1 MPLTVRDALM
11 QAQAQGLSRIDAQLT
26 LGELLQRNRAWL
38 LAHDDEALS
47 LADALRW
54 RDWLARRADGE
65 PLAYIVGRKEFFGL
79 DLAVSPA
86 VLVPRPD
93 TETLVNWA
101 LDLIGVLRQQ
111 SPQPTAPLDVVD
123 LGTGSGAIAL
133 ALAAHGGPL
142 RVTATDASEAALH
155 AAASNALRLGLTVCA
170 HLGPWFAPLAGER
183 FHLIVSNPPYICEGD
198 PHLKALSHEPLSA
211 LTAGPD
217 GLSDLRQICARAPA
231 HLHPG
236 GWLVLE
242 HGWDQAGAVAELMRA
257 AGFTDIDH
265 RRDLGGVLRCTA
277 GKLTFS

>member
-38 LAHDDEALS
+38 LAHDDEPLT
-47 LADALRW
+47 LADAQRW
-54 RDWLARRADGE
+54 ADWLARRAQGE
-65 PLAYIVGRKEFFGL
+65 PLAYITGHKEFFGL
-79 DLAVSPA
+79 PLQVSPA

-93 TETLVNWA
+93 TETLVDWA
-101 LDLIGVLRQQ
+101 LDLIRDLRQQ
-111 SPQPTAPLDVVD
+111 SATPEAPLDVAD

-142 RVTATDASEAALH
+142 RVTATDASEVALQ
-155 AAASNALRLGLTVCA
+155 AAARNAHQLRLTIHA
-170 HLGPWFAPLAGER
+170 KLGPWFAPLAGER
-183 FHLIVSNPPYICEGD
+183 FHLIASNPPYICEGD
-198 PHLKALSHEPLSA
+198 PHLQALTHEPISA
-211 LTAGPD
+211 LTAGAD
-217 GLSDLRQICARAPA
+217 GLSDLRQICAQAPA

-257 AGFTDIDH
+257 AGFTAIDH

>member
-1 MPLTVRDALM
+1 MPLTVRDALA

-38 LAHDDEALS
+38 LAHDDEPLP

-54 RDWLARRADGE
+54 ADWLARRADGE
-65 PLAYIVGRKEFFGL
+65 PLAYITGHKEFFGL
-79 DLAVSPA
+79 ALDVSPA

-93 TETLVNWA
+93 TETLVDWA
-101 LDLIGVLRQQ
+101 LDLIRAMRHALPR
-111 SPQPTAPLDVVD
+111 PELPLDVVD

-155 AAASNALRLGLTVCA
+155 TAASNALRLGLTVRA
-170 HLGPWFAPLAGER
+170 QLGPWFAPLAGDR
-183 FHLIVSNPPYICEGD
+183 FHLIASNPPYICEGD
-198 PHLKALSHEPLSA
+198 PHLRALTHEPISA

-217 GLSDLRQICARAPA
+217 GLRDLREICAQAPA

-242 HGWDQAGAVAELMRA
+242 HGWDQAAAVAELMRT